1 MKTIGLKIKKPIE
14 KDLPTK
20 EEKPEVKKT
29 EEKKQ

>member
-14 KDLPTK
+14 KDAQK
-20 EEKPEVKKT
+20 EEKTELKKS